1 MIVIT
6 NNGSNG
12 TEPALNVAAL
22 PVVRSEMN
30 VRHINDQK
38 IEMRYYN
45 APKDSQETIVLDVT
59 DVPNVYSNLPEKI
72 VVPRAEQVANRR
84 GVKIYIRFD
93 EIFTRYDDADETKP
107 RYKWPMRA
115 SFTLFIP
122 DCEYVTDSMVEAF
135 VERFLGAVYMNGT
148 AHWRWWRSGIVD
160 PADHSTT

>member
-6 NNGSNG
+6 NNGSHG

-22 PVVRSEMN
+22 PVLRSEMN

-45 APKDSQETIVLDVT
+45 APKDAQETIVFDIT
-59 DVPNVYSNLPEKI
+59 EVPNVYANLPDKI

-84 GVKIYIRFD
+84 GEKIYIRFD

-107 RYKWPMRA
+107 KYKWPLQA
-115 SFTLFIP
+115 SLSFKIP
-122 DCEYVTDSMVEAF
+122 DCEYVTDAMVEEF
-135 VERFLGAVYMNGT
+135 FERFLGAIKMNGT
-148 AHWRWWRSGIVD
+148 NHWRWWRSGIVD
-160 PADHSTT
+160 PADHSVT